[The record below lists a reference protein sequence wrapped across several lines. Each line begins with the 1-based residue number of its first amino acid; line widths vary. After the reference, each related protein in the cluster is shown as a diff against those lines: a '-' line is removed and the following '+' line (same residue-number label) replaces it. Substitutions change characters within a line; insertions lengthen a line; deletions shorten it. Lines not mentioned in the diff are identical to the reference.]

1 MRLLQTLVLF
11 GSIVSGSSAFCRA
24 EDPSPGYDSPESAVR
39 AYAAAATV
47 EDYPRLFSAL
57 TRESQVYHLALA
69 VSSAQAVHGND
80 RPMQMILDRHLPP
93 APVGILPVS
102 EADQWFRLV
111 QAMWTVKEPVRL
123 MQDIA
128 ARHHELIR
136 QGGPEATPSIGNAA
150 SPPKADQPAVD
161 EVELD
166 RLVVRDD
173 VAIAFV
179 KLPSLDGVAAQ
190 PEEMTFRR
198 VRGRWY
204 CDIGPR

>member
-1 MRLLQTLVLF
+1 MRLLQTFALF
-11 GSIVSGSSAFCRA
+11 GSLILGSATLCSAD
-24 EDPSPGYDSPESAVR
+24 DPSPGYDSPESAVR
-39 AYAAAATV
+39 AYASAAAV

-69 VSSAQAVHGND
+69 VTSAQAVHGND
-80 RPMQMILDRHLPP
+80 RTMQMILDRNLPP
-93 APVGILPVS
+93 LPVNILPVS
-102 EADQWFRLV
+102 EADQWFRLI
-111 QAMWTVKEPVRL
+111 QAMWMVKEPVRL

-136 QGGPEATPSIGNAA
+136 RGGPEAKPSIGDTA
-150 SPPKADQPAVD
+150 SLPKADPPAAAQ
-161 EVELD
+161 VELD
-166 RLVVRDD
+166 RLEVRDD

-190 PEEMTFRR
+190 PEEMAFRR
-198 VRGRWY
+198 VKGRWY

>member
-1 MRLLQTLVLF
+1 MRLIQTFALF
-11 GSIVSGSSAFCRA
+11 GSLILGAAAFCPA
-24 EDPSPGYDSPESAVR
+24 DDPSSGYDSPESAVQ

-80 RPMQMILDRHLPP
+80 RPMQKILDRYLPP
-93 APVGILPVS
+93 PPVSILPVS

-111 QAMWTVKEPVRL
+111 QAMWTVKEPVQL

-136 QGGPEATPSIGNAA
+136 QGGPEAKPSIGDAPY
-150 SPPKADQPAVD
+150 SPKADKPSVAP
-161 EVELD
+161 VELD
-166 RLVVRDD
+166 RLEVRDD

-190 PEEMTFRR
+190 PEELAFRR
-198 VRGRWY
+198 VKGRWY